1 MGDLDFYISEF
12 RRLYESRP
20 SLCVLQLTDKKSY
33 VFEILGQNQRED
45 KDRYVCRYLLIQFKY
60 LPQV

>member
-20 SLCVLQLTDKKSY
+20 SLCLLQLADKKSY
-33 VFEILGQNQRED
+33 VFEILGQN
-45 KDRYVCRYLLIQFKY
+45 
-60 LPQV
+60 